1 MKNYI
6 IKRLAFMVVTL
17 VVITL
22 VSYTMMRLAPGD
34 PTRPKTLGS
43 ENAGVQRADR
53 RDTLAGKLMR
63 EKYHLDKNPL
73 VGYCYW
79 LKDVVTR
86 FDWGSSIVVDPG
98 VPVMKV
104 IAARMPPT
112 LKLNIIS
119 LALVYLCAIP
129 LGIYSAVRRNKLDE
143 RGVTVALFVMYS
155 LPGFWVG
162 LLLLMFFTVPHA
174 LNVNLGFVQFVLRSP
189 VLPVA
194 GLVPP
199 EYLTWGKS
207 TWQILWATSR
217 HYILP
222 VLCLT
227 YAELAG
233 LSRYARVGILEIVR
247 QDYVRTARAKGLPE
261 WKVIGKH
268 VFRNGLIPLVTLFA
282 GLLPELIAGSI
293 IVEYIFSINGMG
305 NLSLL
310 ALTSRDYP
318 LMMALFTIGAFLTLL
333 GILLSDI
340 LYAVVDPR
348 ISIE

>member
-6 IKRLAFMVVTL
+6 LKRLAFMVLTL
-17 VVITL
+17 FVITL

-34 PTRPKTLGS
+34 PTRPKALGS
-43 ENAGVQRADR
+43 EGAGVQRADQ

-73 VGYCYW
+73 IGYGYW

-98 VPVMKV
+98 APVMKV
-104 IAARMPPT
+104 IASRLAPT
-112 LKLNIIS
+112 LKINILSI
-119 LALVYLCAIP
+119 LLVYLCAIP
-129 LGIYSAVRRNKLDE
+129 LGIYAAVRRNKLDE
-143 RGVTVALFVMYS
+143 RAVTVMLFLLYS

-162 LLLLMFFTVPHA
+162 LLLLMFFAAPHV
-174 LNVNLGFVQFVLRSP
+174 LSIHLGFIQFVLCSP
-189 VLPVA
+189 TLPVA
-194 GLVPP
+194 GLAPA

-207 TWQILWATSR
+207 TWEILWATSK
-217 HYILP
+217 HFILP
-222 VLCLT
+222 VLCLS

-233 LSRYARVGILEIVR
+233 LSRYARVGMLEIIR

-282 GLLPELIAGSI
+282 GLLPELIAGSV
-293 IVEYIFSINGMG
+293 IVEYIFSINGEG

-348 ISIE
+348 ISIQ

>member
-6 IKRLAFMVVTL
+6 LKRLGFMVLTL
-17 VVITL
+17 FVITL

-43 ENAGVQRADR
+43 EGGAQRADR

-63 EKYHLDKNPL
+63 EKYHLDKPAI
-73 VGYCYW
+73 VGYGYW
-79 LKDVVTR
+79 LKEVVTR

-98 VPVMKV
+98 APVMKV
-104 IAARMPPT
+104 IASRMPPT
-112 LKLNIIS
+112 LKINILSII
-119 LALVYLCAIP
+119 LVYLCAIP
-129 LGIYSAVRRNKLDE
+129 LGIYAAVRRNKLDE
-143 RGVTVALFVMYS
+143 RAVTVLLFLLYS

-162 LLLLMFFTVPHA
+162 LLLLMFFASSHV
-174 LNVNLGFVQFVLRSP
+174 LNVNLGFIQFALRSP
-189 VLPVA
+189 TLPVA
-194 GLVPP
+194 GLSPA

-207 TWQILWATSR
+207 TWEILWATSK
-217 HYILP
+217 HFILP

-233 LSRYARVGILEIVR
+233 LSRYARVGILEIIR

-318 LMMALFTIGAFLTLL
+318 LIMALFTMGAFLTLL

-348 ISIE
+348 ISIQ